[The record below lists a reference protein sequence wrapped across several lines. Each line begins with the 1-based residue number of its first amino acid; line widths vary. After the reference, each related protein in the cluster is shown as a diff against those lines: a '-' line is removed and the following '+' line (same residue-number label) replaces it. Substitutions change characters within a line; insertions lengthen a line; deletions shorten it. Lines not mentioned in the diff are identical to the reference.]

1 MDLKKILEK
10 YFKEQ
15 LSDEALTEITTLFE
29 SGVNEAVKAKL
40 EEKENALEESNK
52 ADMEAF
58 KSELVDKLSEYVNLA
73 VGEFIEE
80 NQKGLEDGV
89 KVKIAENVM
98 SGLMNVLK
106 DQHVQIPEGE
116 TDVVKDLEEKLA
128 TTEGKLN
135 DSINAGIEDKAQVL
149 EYEKALS
156 FKKLTGQAEL
166 SEMDSEKVLDLLDGI
181 EADDIETFEEKT
193 QIMIDKVKEDAGN
206 DDDGDPGDGSNHE
219 DLNEKVNDDGSDDS
233 PIDQYVP

>member
-29 SGVNEAVKAKL
+29 SGVNEAVKAKMTEKEASL
-40 EEKENALEESNK
+40 EETNK
-52 ADMEAF
+52 AEMKTF
-58 KSELVDKLSEYVNLA
+58 KGELVDKLSEYVKLA
-73 VGEFIEE
+73 VGDFIDE
-80 NQKGLEDGV
+80 NQKGIEDGV

-98 SGLMNVLK
+98 NGLMGVLK
-106 DQHVQIPEGE
+106 DQHVNIPDGE
-116 TDVVKDLEEKLA
+116 TDVLKDLEEKLA
-128 TTEGKLN
+128 KTEGKLN
-135 DSINAGIEDKAQVL
+135 DSINSGIEDKQQVL

-156 FKKLTGQAEL
+156 FKKLTANAEL

-181 EADDIETFEEKT
+181 EADDVETFEEKT

-206 DDDGDPGDGSNHE
+206 DDGDPGDGSNHE
-219 DLNEKVNDDGSDDS
+219 DLNEQVNDDDTGGSQ
-233 PIDQYVP
+233 IDKYLP